1 MMKLYE
7 TRVAPNPRRVRV
19 FIAEKGLTEQ
29 GEYIEV
35 NLQAGENL
43 TPEFRQRNPMK
54 KVPVLELE
62 DGTCISETMAICRYL
77 EAAYPETPRLLGESA
92 KEIAL
97 IEQWNRW
104 IDFFYMMP
112 TGMAFQHLTG
122 YFKDRMTPNQAWGEA
137 CKSDAEKFFAFLD
150 QQLEGRRFLC
160 GEQFT
165 AADISAVCVLDFNK
179 VIQQKIQDDQSNL
192 LAWYERVNQRPS
204 ITA

>member
-1 MMKLYE
+1 MKLYE
-7 TRVAPNPRRVRV
+7 TRVAPNPRRVRI
-19 FIAEKGLTEQ
+19 FIAEKGLTDQVET
-29 GEYIEV
+29 IEV

-54 KVPVLELE
+54 KVPVLELD

-77 EAAYPETPRLLGESA
+77 EAAYPDSPKLLGESA

-104 IDFFYMMP
+104 VDFFFMLP

-122 YFKDRMTPNQAWGEA
+122 YFKDRMTPNQAWGES
-137 CKSDAEKFFAFLD
+137 CKSDAAKFFTFLN
-150 QQLEGRRFLC
+150 QHLEGKDYLC
-160 GEQFT
+160 GDKFT
-165 AADISAVCVLDFNK
+165 AADISALCVLDFNK
-179 VIQQKIQDDQSNL
+179 VIQQKIQDDQTNL
-192 LAWYERVNQRPS
+192 LAWYERLTQRPS

>member
-7 TRVAPNPRRVRV
+7 TRVAPNPRRVRI

-29 GEYIEV
+29 VEYIEV

-54 KVPVLELE
+54 KVPVLELA

-77 EAAYPETPRLLGESA
+77 EAAYPETPKLLGENA
-92 KEIAL
+92 KDIAI

-104 IDFFYMMP
+104 IDFFYMLP

-122 YFKDRMTPNQAWGEA
+122 FFKDRMTPNPSWGES
-137 CKSDAEKFFAFLD
+137 CKTDAAKFFSFLD
-150 QQLEGRRFLC
+150 KQLEGQPYLC
-160 GEQFT
+160 GDQFT
-165 AADISAVCVLDFNK
+165 AADISALCVLDFNK
-179 VIQQKIQDDQSNL
+179 VIQQKIQDDQENL
-192 LAWYERVNQRPS
+192 QAWYERVNQRPS
-204 ITA
+204 VTA